1 MPRLLKRQVNQLI
14 TYHEGNYEIL
24 SASKQDI
31 TADGTKAEN
40 LPTTYQHMVNV
51 LAAVDFFRS
60 LGGKTL
66 LSYTLAPRTMDTIHL
81 QVRSINPER
90 TQETKYIFTI
100 KFVSQDEMTKFVN
113 LR

>member
-14 TYHEGNYEIL
+14 TYREGSYEIL

-51 LAAVDFFRS
+51 LAAVGFFRS
-60 LGGKTL
+60 LGGKML
-66 LSYTLAPRTMDTIHL
+66 LSYTLSPRTMDTIHL

>member
-14 TYHEGNYEIL
+14 TYHEGSYEIL
-24 SASKQDI
+24 SASKQEI
-31 TADGTKAEN
+31 TGDNTKAEN

-51 LAAVDFFRS
+51 LSAVGFFRS
-60 LGGKTL
+60 LGGKML

>member
-14 TYHEGNYEIL
+14 TYREGSYEIL
-24 SASKQDI
+24 SASKQDV
-31 TADGTKAEN
+31 TADGTRAEN

-51 LAAVDFFRS
+51 LSAVGFFRS
-60 LGGKTL
+60 LGGKML

-100 KFVSQDEMTKFVN
+100 KFVSQSEMTKFIN